1 MFMPLRDWYVL
12 QVINGR
18 EKQIAEKLTD
28 AGIRSCV
35 PEREV
40 NIRQRGK
47 WHRETRLFFDGYVF
61 IRCQYSADIYHT
73 VKRIGGVIRILP
85 DAIHP
90 VALHSDE
97 ADFIKICS
105 RGVIGLHDIIRN
117 GNQYEIADGELAD
130 PVVCGGQQIYELFLP
145 ECDELVLTEVD
156 AETPDADAFFPEF
169 AGDFEV
175 YEEGPDT
182 TENGITYRIKRYKR
196 R

>member
-73 VKRIGGVIRILP
+73 VKRIGGVIKILP

-90 VALHSDE
+90 VALHRDE

-117 GNQYEIADGELAD
+117 GNQYEIADGELAGFNGRLVMIR
-130 PVVCGGQQIYELFLP
+130 PRQRKAILQMNICGNLR
-145 ECDELVLTEVD
+145 LVSIGIDHITEMKKSE
-156 AETPDADAFFPEF
+156 AAS
-169 AGDFEV
+169 G
-175 YEEGPDT
+175 
-182 TENGITYRIKRYKR
+182 
-196 R
+196 